1 MDEFSQTGKVKET
14 LRTFLFVCFCFCS
27 KTIKL
32 NSFRRE
38 KNVIKIHKSI
48 LKIFIKEDNIYNL
61 RGSPNTS
68 ELFTISLL
76 TNGTLYFYLSQL

>member
-1 MDEFSQTGKVKET
+1 MNFHKQTKLKRHYEH
-14 LRTFLFVCFCFCS
+14 FCLFVFAFAA
-27 KTIKL
+27 KL
-32 NSFRRE
+32 LSLTVLDGE